1 MIGDGYTDYEIK
13 HSGLAN
19 KFYAFTEN
27 VERENVMD
35 KADHVAPSLDEFL
48 YLNKLNTAISYPDQ
62 RAAFRERAPGSNRID
77 EGRGIQRGNV
87 PGRTG

>member
-27 VERENVMD
+27 VERENIVS
-35 KADHVAPSLDEFL
+35 KADHITPSLDEFL
-48 YLNKLNTAISYPDQ
+48 YLQ
-62 RAAFRERAPGSNRID
+62 
-77 EGRGIQRGNV
+77 
-87 PGRTG
+87 